1 MNLEI
6 LSLGWPPFVIFF
18 IGALLAACTRGIS
31 QKVIVLATPVISF
44 ANFYFLPENLS
55 VTQLVYGNNLEIVY
69 SDKLARLFG
78 YLFHLAA
85 LTGVIYALKAKG
97 TVQHVAALAYA
108 GCAIGAVFAGDWIT
122 LFIFWEGLAL
132 TSVFLI
138 WANRTERSFQSG
150 MRYLIMQVLSGMLLF
165 AGALLVM
172 KSGLPAKVSS
182 LSLTNNIDI
191 YASIGSWL
199 IFIAFGIKAGF
210 PLFHTW
216 ITDSY
221 PEATY
226 SGSVFLTAFTTKVAI
241 YVLIRCFAG
250 TELLIPIGLTMAC
263 FPIFFAVIENDLRR
277 VLTYSMINQI
287 GFMICGIGIGTEL
300 AINGAVAT
308 AFNHVIYK
316 GLLMMTMGAVLFRVG
331 HVRGSDLGGLY
342 RSMPIT
348 TVCCIIGA
356 ASISAFPL
364 FSGFVSKAIIMGEM
378 LHEGHTIGWLLLL
391 FAAAGVFHHAGIKIP
406 YFAFFAHDSGIKVKE
421 APTNMLIA
429 MCISSALCI
438 GIGTNPQMLYQLLP
452 YSMDYS
458 PYDLTHVVTQLQL
471 LFFSALAFVLL
482 NLWGQYPPEL
492 RSVNLD
498 SDWFIRRAFPAAY
511 RQLSHTLSSINRSIF
526 TAWSCISRAQVKILK
541 KSSGPYG
548 VLSRGWG
555 ANNMIFIVILLLG
568 ALLFYDL

>member
-1 MNLEI
+1 MNWLEFG
-6 LSLGWPPFVIFF
+6 SMPPFLILL
-18 IGALLAACTRGIS
+18 IGAILAICTRGIS
-31 QKVIVLATPVISF
+31 QKVIILAAPVISF
-44 ANFYFLPENLS
+44 VNFYLLPDNFSLTY
-55 VTQLVYGNNLEIVY
+55 VVYGLNLELVY
-69 SDKLARLFG
+69 SDKLSRLFG

-85 LTGVIYALKAKG
+85 LIGVIYSLQLKD

-108 GCAIGAVFAGDWIT
+108 ACAVGAVFAGDWIS

-138 WANRTERSFQSG
+138 WARRTERSYRSS
-150 MRYLIMQVLSGMLLF
+150 MRYLVMQVLSGVLLF
-165 AGALLVM
+165 AGALLLM
-172 KSGLPAKVSS
+172 RGGMSAKVVS
-182 LSLTNNIDI
+182 LSLTDNFNI
-191 YASIGSWL
+191 YTSVGTWL

-210 PLFHTW
+210 PLLHTW

-221 PEATY
+221 PEATA
-226 SGSVFLTAFTTKVAI
+226 SGSVFLTAFSTKVAL
-241 YVLIRCFAG
+241 YVLVRCFAG

-287 GFMICGIGIGTEL
+287 GFMVCGIGVGTEL

-316 GLLMMTMGAVLFRVG
+316 GLLMMSMGAVLYRVG
-331 HVRGSDLGGLY
+331 HVNGSNLGGLY

-348 TVCCIIGA
+348 TVCCIVGA

-378 LHEGHTIGWLLLL
+378 LHNGHTIGWLMLL

-406 YFAFFAHDSGIKVKE
+406 FFAFFGHDSGLKVKE
-421 APTNMLIA
+421 APINMLIA
-429 MCISSALCI
+429 MSISSALCI
-438 GIGTNPQMLYQLLP
+438 GIGTNPQLLYQLLP
-452 YSMDYS
+452 YEMNYS

-482 NLWGQYPPEL
+482 NLWKQYPPEL
-492 RSVNLD
+492 RSTNLD
-498 SDWFIRRAFPAAY
+498 SDWFIRRAFPFVY
-511 RQLSHTLSSINRSIF
+511 RQLIKLSSSIRIAI
-526 TAWSCISRAQVKILK
+526 TTMSSLIANKQVNVLK

-548 VLSRGWG
+548 ILSRGWG

-568 ALLFYDL
+568 VLLFYDF